1 MKARRGKLFILEL
14 DARHKISVQEHTSE
28 WQLQENRQVHMLCED
43 TSLEILAETMD
54 RVICIFQRK
63 DSILSGKSGK
73 DNPDVSKVELKRIYQ

>member
-1 MKARRGKLFILEL
+1 MTTAVKPSSLHVLWRY
-14 DARHKISVQEHTSE
+14 
-28 WQLQENRQVHMLCED
+28 
-43 TSLEILAETMD
+43 SLEMLAETMD